1 MSEELVNLEAKVTAP
16 VNLIDIKFD
25 LQKQYLR
32 DDHLSILSIDK
43 LKNEVLL
50 SQVSQEEIRGKIRFF
65 QMQKFVYEKDVK
77 ITNKLKSVF
86 TTLHSV
92 DSSVIF
98 KIDSNGTECNLYIG
112 VKSGV
117 KVHEK
122 AKVLKGALEGNFPG
136 TKFSNN
142 NENLTNQEVLNI
154 NNEIFNNCKEVTAV
168 VGIPSL
174 KDKEEDQ
181 FFQGIENLIL
191 GMNSKPFS
199 AFFIADPVSSGQVE
213 LTLDTYE
220 QIYSVL
226 SSEKEFVVTESE
238 NTSISESI
246 SYSTSKSTSVSHSTT
261 LGTSETKTTN
271 SSPWIGRKMMNGFFG
286 TGSKTADSLS
296 KGLEKGVNGAV
307 KYGTALGGAI
317 LGTVVAGAPGAI
329 IGGKAALDKGKELSE
344 GLDLKDKAEGSKAVA
359 ASQSET
365 DGLTEGH
372 TDTDGNVKGNTSG
385 TSNSRQKTYTNKRAS
400 NFLDQLDKQIER
412 LVQGKGVGFWNV
424 GVYFVSDEEQNS
436 IIAANIYNGITKGAE
451 SNFETAAIKTFN
463 SINKSEKDKV
473 VDYLQR
479 YEVPRI
485 VDYGFLAQAI
495 TTDELTVQMNFPHK
509 SVVGLDVVEI
519 IPFGN
524 NPKKQV
530 ENNIKIGQLYNYE
543 QKLNNDILLDYN
555 KFTSHIFVTGSTGS
569 GKSNVTYNLIDK
581 LCENGI
587 NFLVIE
593 PAKGEYKE
601 EFGGREN
608 VSVYGTNSAETEL
621 LRINPFSFP
630 KSIHIYEHID
640 RFIEILNACWPMEAA
655 MPNILKEAI
664 EDAYISKGWLL
675 DESRCIE
682 EEIQYPLFS
691 DLLESLENV
700 IAQSKFSE
708 EVKSNYEGALVSRVR
723 SMTNGLN
730 KLIFTNDCISDEDLF
745 DKNVIVDLSRVASSE
760 GKALFMGIL
769 FMRLNEYRIANKNQS
784 NSDLKHIT
792 IIEEAHNLLKRT
804 SSEQSSSSANLAGKS
819 VEMISNA
826 IAEMRTYGEGFI
838 IADQAP
844 GLLDMSVIR
853 NTNTKICL
861 RLPDFED
868 RKLVGSAMNLSDDQ
882 IKELAK
888 LETGV
893 AAIYQNDWQE
903 AILCKFDKFESQNDE
918 FTHNEVSDKKENV
931 KKVLEIISNY
941 EKNKEISESEVNF
954 VNEVICLDFLL
965 RQEWKSNTKSKLK
978 IELLKKLIS
987 ITGQKDVDPILKYVV
1002 HFLKR
1007 RKSDHILTTIKLWH

>member
-1 MSEELVNLEAKVTAP
+1 MTQELKSLEKKESAP
-16 VNLIDIKFD
+16 VNLLEIKFD

-32 DDHLSILSIDK
+32 DTNLSILSIDK
-43 LKNEVLL
+43 LKNEALL
-50 SQVSQEEIRGKIRFF
+50 SQVSKDEIRGKIRFF
-65 QMQKFVYEKDVK
+65 EMQKFVYEKDVK

-92 DSSVIF
+92 NSSIIF
-98 KIDSNGTECNLYIG
+98 KIVSNGTECSLYIG

-117 KVHEK
+117 RVSEK
-122 AKVLKGALEGNFPG
+122 AKVLKGALQGNFPG
-136 TKFSNN
+136 TKFSDN
-142 NENLTNQEVLNI
+142 NESLGNQEVLNL
-154 NNEIFNNCKEVTAV
+154 NNAIFNNCKEITSV

-174 KDKEEDQ
+174 KDKEEEQ

-191 GMNSKPFS
+191 GMNGKSFS
-199 AFFIADPVSSGQVE
+199 AIFIADPVSTEQVE
-213 LTLDTYE
+213 LTLDSYE

-226 SSEKEFVVTESE
+226 SSEKEFVVTEGE
-238 NTSISESI
+238 NTSISDSI
-246 SYSTSKSTSVSHSTT
+246 SFSSSKSTSTSQSTT
-261 LGTSETKTTN
+261 VGTSETKTTN

-286 TGSKTADSLS
+286 TGSKNANYFS
-296 KGLEKGVNGAV
+296 KKIEEGIAGII
-307 KYGTALGGAI
+307 KYGATAGGAAF
-317 LGTVVAGAPGAI
+317 GGVVAGLPGAV
-329 IGGKAALDKGKELSE
+329 IGGVIGSKKGDKLSNE
-344 GLDLKDKAEGSKAVA
+344 LDLKDKGEGSIAKAVN
-359 ASQSET
+359 QSET
-365 DGLTEGH
+365 NGVTEGQS
-372 TDTDGNVKGNTSG
+372 DTKGNTKGNSSG

-400 NFLDQLDKQIER
+400 NFLDQLDKQIDR
-412 LVQGKGVGFWNV
+412 LDQGKGVGFWNV

-436 IIAANIYNGITKGAE
+436 IVAANIYNGIIKGAE

-463 SINKSEKDKV
+463 SINKEEKSKV
-473 VDYLQR
+473 VEYLQR
-479 YEVPRI
+479 YEIPRI
-485 VDYGFLAQAI
+485 VDYGYLAQAI
-495 TTDELTVQMNFPHK
+495 TTDELTVQINFPHK

-524 NPKKQV
+524 NPKKEV
-530 ENNIKIGQLYNYE
+530 KNNIKIGQLYNYE
-543 QKLNNDILLDYN
+543 QKLNNSILLDYN

-581 LCENGI
+581 LCDESV

-601 EFGGREN
+601 EFGGRED
-608 VSVYGTNSAETEL
+608 VSVYGINASETEL

-630 KSIHIYEHID
+630 NGITVYEHID

-664 EDAYISKGWLL
+664 EDSYISKGWLL

-682 EEIQYPLFS
+682 EKTQYPLFI
-691 DLLESLENV
+691 DLLQSLENV
-700 IAQSKFSE
+700 ISQSKFSE

-730 KLIFTNDCISDEDLF
+730 KLIFTDDCISDEDLF

-760 GKALFMGIL
+760 GKSLFMGII
-769 FMRLNEYRIANKNQS
+769 FMKLNQYRIANKYES
-784 NSDLKHIT
+784 NSNLKHIT
-792 IIEEAHNLLKRT
+792 VIEEAHNLLKRT
-804 SSEQSSSSANLAGKS
+804 SSEQSASNANLAGKS

-861 RLPDFED
+861 RLPDLED
-868 RKLVGSAMNLSDDQ
+868 RKLVGSAMNLSEDQ

-903 AILCKFDKFESQNDE
+903 AILCKFEKFESQNNE
-918 FTHNEVSDKKENV
+918 FEHIEVSDKKENV

-941 EKNKEISESEVNF
+941 EKNKEISEREVIF

-965 RQEWKSNTKSKLK
+965 KQEWKSNTKSKLK

-987 ITGQKDVDPILKYVV
+987 ITSQKDVDPIIKYVV

-1007 RKSDHILTTIKLWH
+1007 RKSDHKLTNIKLWH